1 MVKRNMEGPGVL
13 REDVLNYNADIEL
26 TKESISEK
34 LDWNRYD
41 YFL

>member
-1 MVKRNMEGPGVL
+1 MKGPGVL
-13 REDVLNYNADIEL
+13 REDVFSYNADTEL

-41 YFL
+41 CFL

>member
-1 MVKRNMEGPGVL
+1 MVKGNMKAPGAL
-13 REDVLNYNADIEL
+13 REDVFSYKADIKI

>member
-1 MVKRNMEGPGVL
+1 MKGPGML
-13 REDVLNYNADIEL
+13 SEDVFSYKADTET

-41 YFL
+41 CFL